1 MSTGEETKEEL
12 KGITTKA
19 YDTAINAATYVD
31 DRWKVKDTLK
41 DTVVQSYKYAKD
53 LDEKWALSS
62 QTKSIDE
69 EYQISATTS
78 RVASQ
83 VGIKSKEVL
92 NAVKDRDP
100 TGILPAAEKYV
111 AEVIDVA
118 LDYAS
123 SAIKQAAQLVSEDD
137 RETKRSDIISLDGKE
152 IDQSEDD
159 LQKELDKST
168 KELERCLLDTS
179 DQVSVKAKSEDL
191 VERKLVESKI
201 VDSEQLSLGNPLS
214 SQKRIEN

>member
-1 MSTGEETKEEL
+1 MSDGEKTNQEL

-53 LDEKWALSS
+53 LDEKYALTS

-83 VGIKSKEVL
+83 LGTKSKEVL
-92 NAVKDRDP
+92 DAVKDRDP
-100 TGILPAAEKYV
+100 TGILPAAGKYV
-111 AEVIDVA
+111 TEVLDVA
-118 LDYAS
+118 LEYAS
-123 SAIKQAAQLVSEDD
+123 SAIKQATKLVSEEN
-137 RETKRSDIISLDGKE
+137 REAARADILSLDEKE
-152 IDQSEDD
+152 INQSEDD
-159 LQKELDKST
+159 LQKDLDKST
-168 KELERCLLDTS
+168 KELEKCILDTLDHGSANPKSEALLD
-179 DQVSVKAKSEDL
+179 QKSG
-191 VERKLVESKI
+191 ESKI
-201 VDSEQLSLGNPLS
+201 MDSELSLGNA
-214 SQKRIEN
+214 

>member
-1 MSTGEETKEEL
+1 MSTGEKTKEES
-12 KGITTKA
+12 KGISTKA

-179 DQVSVKAKSEDL
+179 DHVSAKPKSEDL
-191 VERKLVESKI
+191 VDRKLAESEI
-201 VDSEQLSLGNPLS
+201 MESELSLANPLS
-214 SQKRIEN
+214 SQKRLE

>member
-1 MSTGEETKEEL
+1 MS

-69 EYQISATTS
+69 EFQISATTS
-78 RVASQ
+78 RVAAQ

-100 TGILPAAEKYV
+100 TGILPAAGKYV
-111 AEVIDVA
+111 TEVIDVA
-118 LDYAS
+118 IDYAS
-123 SAIKQAAQLVSEDD
+123 SAIKQAAQLVSEET
-137 RETKRSDIISLDGKE
+137 ETKRSDIISLDGKE

-191 VERKLVESKI
+191 VERKLGESKI
-201 VDSEQLSLGNPLS
+201 VDSELSLGNPLS
-214 SQKRIEN
+214 SQKRLEN